1 VKTLPIIKTKRTD
14 ILRNPEVESLL
25 AQADPWLACLIAL
38 CWMFGKRINEY
49 VRLKRDDLWIEG
61 DYLFVR
67 FLVSKKRG
75 PKEPPVPHPYL
86 KKIRKDH
93 PGVQHIYDYIG
104 MIKEGYLFPAATKP
118 RVRIIKM
125 KDKTY
130 TYQIEGGHIH
140 VDTALYYL
148 KKLNRD
154 VWFHLFRE
162 SLATRM
168 AEKGATEE
176 DLMHWFDWDRVDTA
190 HEYVKRGT
198 KLTEKWSERTW

>member
-1 VKTLPIIKTKRTD
+1 MPKIKTKRTD
-14 ILRNPEVESLL
+14 ILRNPEVENLL
-25 AQADPWLACLIAL
+25 AKADPWLACLIAL

-49 VRLKRDDLWIEG
+49 VRLKRDDVWIEG
-61 DYLFVR
+61 DYLFAR
-67 FLVSKKRG
+67 FLVSKKHT

-93 PGVQHIYDYIG
+93 PGVQYVYDYIG
-104 MIKEGYLFPAATKP
+104 TIKQGYLFPAETKS
-118 RVRIIKM
+118 RIRIIKM

-148 KKLNRD
+148 KKLSKD

-176 DLMHWFDWDRVDTA
+176 ELMHWFDWDRVDTA

-198 KLTEKWSERTW
+198 KLTEKWSERAW

>member
-1 VKTLPIIKTKRTD
+1 VKTLPKITTKRTD

-25 AQADPWLACLIAL
+25 QQADPWLACLIAL

-49 VRLKRDDLWIEG
+49 VKLKRQDLWVEG
-61 DYLFVR
+61 DYLYTR
-67 FLVSKKRG
+67 FLVSKKRT
-75 PKEPPVPHPYL
+75 PKETPVPHPYL

-93 PGVQHIYDYIG
+93 PGVQYVLSY
-104 MIKEGYLFPAATKP
+104 MNTIKEGYLFQRDTEP
-118 RVRIIKM
+118 RIRTIKM
-125 KDKTY
+125 KTKTY

-140 VDTALYYL
+140 IDTALYYL
-148 KKLNRD
+148 KKLSKD

-168 AEKGATEE
+168 AEKGASEE
-176 DLMHWFDWDRVDTA
+176 ELMHWFDWDRVDTA